1 MCFFCMHG
9 TSNNL
14 IPGKQQPILSFVDR
28 LPNWYRVSPTG
39 QVSAEAS
46 RKCTCTPWSH
56 LQ

>member
-1 MCFFCMHG
+1 MFFCMHG

-28 LPNWYRVSPTG
+28 LLNWYRVSPTG